1 MSKPIK
7 IKDLNVNKITFTKLE
22 DNDRVTSQKI
32 GFIQY
37 NENQLIVQSPEI
49 KSEVYGIPRQDEYH
63 LDIKSRAYYKLG
75 LCHERHKYDDIK
87 YKFILMLYNK
97 FIEIDNKF
105 KSEQIKKELF
115 GNAANNYEYIP
126 LVRIPEIDTEIEQ
139 KLDKKGDPVYRPPFI
154 KFKLDLEYNSTNK
167 LKVKLFECYQGERTK
182 IDITSFD
189 DLLNHVKFLSKLRFI
204 ISFAKIYAMKTK
216 NGSEK
221 KKYGIVLKITHI
233 EVQRPIASS
242 KNIYE
247 EDVFDSDTEDVVNN
261 NVNVN
266 CDISKLDITNNE
278 NEEND
283 NEDDEEDE
291 NEENENEDEDE
302 DEDDEEDVV
311 EEIILPIKKQK
322 QQTKQQTKQQIKS
335 KN

>member
-7 IKDLNVNKITFTKLE
+7 IKDLNPNEITTTKLE

-32 GFIQY
+32 GYIQY
-37 NENQLIVQSPEI
+37 KGVQLIVQSPEI
-49 KSEVYGIPRQDEYH
+49 KLEVYGIPREDEYH
-63 LDIKSRAYYKLG
+63 LDIKSRAFIKVG
-75 LCHERHKYDDIK
+75 LCYERHKYEDIE

-105 KSEQIKKELF
+105 KSEQFKKELF

-167 LKVKLFECYQGERTK
+167 LKVKLFERFEGERTK
-182 IDITSFD
+182 IEITSFD
-189 DLLNHVKFLSKLRFI
+189 DLLHHVKFLSKLRFI

-247 EDVFDSDTEDVVNN
+247 EDVFDSDTEDVINNN
-261 NVNVN
+261 NVNVDCN
-266 CDISKLDITNNE
+266 ISKLDINE
-278 NEEND
+278 DNEDELIKEDNKEDNEED
-283 NEDDEEDE
+283 DEEDDEEDE
-291 NEENENEDEDE
+291 
-302 DEDDEEDVV
+302 EEDVV
-311 EEIILPIKKQK
+311 EEIILPIKKQLK